1 MTLTLN
7 LPRELEAELS
17 QEAARLG
24 LPLAEYALCVLSSS
38 RAPHAAGD
46 APLTGAE
53 LVEYWSREGVIGS
66 RRDIEDPPGPNVCLR
81 AAAPKRSRRGVVSGR

>member
-1 MTLTLN
+1 VTITLN
-7 LPRELEAELS
+7 LPSELEEELS

-24 LPLAEYALCVLSSS
+24 LPLTEYALRVLASS
-38 RAPHAAGD
+38 RTPQSATD

-66 RRDIEDPPGPNVCLR
+66 RRDIEDPVAFARELR
-81 AAAPKRSRRGVVSGR
+81 ERSQNRTRP